1 VSYRYDGKKVQVVWE
16 AAWTVGE
23 KRRVRVLYTI
33 KEPVAG
39 KEGRREGEEG
49 GENGCTF

>member
-1 VSYRYDGKKVQVVWE
+1 VVWE

-23 KRRVRVLYTI
+23 KRRVRFLYTV

-39 KEGRREGEEG
+39 EKKGREGG
-49 GENGCTF
+49 